1 MKIIDIVKFNDG
13 YAFVLD
19 ESPTMVYHEE
29 MVKDNYTGRMKKML
43 VGKNDAGMMDF
54 FTYGNELPYA
64 KAFAGREFEIL
75 MGDGSKR
82 TIKDV
87 WWDGGST
94 SWGEAHGVKLVDFP
108 HNTFERLV
116 DCFVFFSGTARR
128 DVIEKL
134 LDDFHKE
141 NPDHEPCKYEDYRK
155 YCREVKEETY
165 VLCPKCRNCFPGV
178 EHVGE
183 VCGKCGKDNLI
194 RLKDFDPFHRK

>member
-1 MKIIDIVKFNDG
+1 MKIIDIVKFNAG

-87 WWDGGST
+87 WWD
-94 SWGEAHGVKLVDFP
+94 
-108 HNTFERLV
+108 
-116 DCFVFFSGTARR
+116 
-128 DVIEKL
+128 
-134 LDDFHKE
+134 
-141 NPDHEPCKYEDYRK
+141 
-155 YCREVKEETY
+155 
-165 VLCPKCRNCFPGV
+165 
-178 EHVGE
+178 
-183 VCGKCGKDNLI
+183 CGKLHYTLRRRTG
-194 RLKDFDPFHRK
+194 RP